1 MEKKI
6 IKSASIKN
14 FNIPTFFHDAFDLED
29 IIKVNGTLYNAY
41 RINTMASI
49 KVIDIEFDLDKFYE
63 EEDMFCGNGTVRVCG
78 KFTYKFENIS
88 DNFANLIDYN
98 KVYEGVITYF
108 SGAYEDIVNN
118 QDFSRVS
125 LETRLDIIE
134 NNELFT
140 RTAKIHYSIDLER
153 FLIFTK

>member
-6 IKSASIKN
+6 IKSAAIKN
-14 FNIPTFFHDAFDLED
+14 FNIPTFFHGAFDLED
-29 IIKVNGTLYNAY
+29 TIKVNGTLYNAFS
-41 RINTMASI
+41 IDTMASI

-63 EEDMFCGNGTVRVCG
+63 EDMLCGNGTVRVCG

-140 RTAKIHYSIDLER
+140 RTAKIHYSADLER